1 MYVYKREREM
11 SRLLRLTIMVV
22 LMMFFV
28 DLSSSS
34 SSASS
39 YIPSQVYPPLCSIK
53 SNGFVINVTDGV
65 NPRYVVK
72 RKGVAVSIRTNLN
85 NNTPM

>member
-1 MYVYKREREM
+1 M

-34 SSASS
+34 S
-39 YIPSQVYPPLCSIK
+39 YIPSQAYPPLCSIK